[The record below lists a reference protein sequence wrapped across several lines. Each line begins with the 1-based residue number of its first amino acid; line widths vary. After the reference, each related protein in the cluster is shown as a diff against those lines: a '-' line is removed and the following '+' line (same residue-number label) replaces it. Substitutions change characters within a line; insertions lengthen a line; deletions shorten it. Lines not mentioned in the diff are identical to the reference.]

1 MFTVTVPNAFNDAA
15 ALIAKQAVEDAV
27 KRLSQMYGFNAD
39 EALDAM
45 LSGGVQVEKEKK
57 VIPLNAMPWCG
68 VVREDKCKAIAYNSG
83 LFTQCPQNN
92 KDGDWCT
99 KCAKQVAEHG
109 TPNNGDVDQ
118 RLACGIMS
126 YKVGK
131 RSVCSYGDYMK
142 RHGYTRKQVEESA
155 KVYNLT
161 IDPAQFECKS
171 RGRPKTTAMHMTTP
185 VQDLPVPDT
194 KESEAD
200 EAEEADEPAEA
211 AEEADKPAE
220 APKTEATEPDE
231 DELEEEEVG
240 EHTAE
245 EIEKMVIGDL
255 RKLAESL
262 GIATKEN
269 GKPIAPK
276 QLKAIVRGHLNL

>member
-39 EALDAM
+39 EALDAL
-45 LSGGVQVEKEKK
+45 LSGGVQVKPKID
-57 VIPLNAMPWCG
+57 VIPRNAMPWCG
-68 VVREDKCKAIAYNSG
+68 DVLGDKCKAIAYNSG
-83 LFTQCPQNN
+83 LFTQCPQNK

-118 RLACGIMS
+118 RLACDLMS
-126 YKVGK
+126 YAVGK
-131 RSVCSYGDYMK
+131 RHVCSYLKYMD
-142 RHGYTRKQVEESA
+142 RHGYTREQVEESA
-155 KVYNLT
+155 KVYGLT

-200 EAEEADEPAEA
+200 AEEAEAAEAPAEA
-211 AEEADKPAE
+211 AEAE
-220 APKTEATEPDE
+220 APKTETTEPDE